1 MNALAR
7 VRVCSDEFKDIF
19 VCVCVYIYI
28 SLKALFSRFNL
39 IFLFYFPR
47 LFLKSS
53 LAIYI
58 FFDLYIYI
66 YNRTIF
72 SFVILLW
79 IPCVYEILKLT
90 LEIA

>member
-72 SFVILLW
+72 SLVILLW
-79 IPCVYEILKLT
+79 IPCVYEILKFT